1 MNVFIFVV
9 NYKEDDHLVRFVQSV
24 AEAQAVCRSAN
35 VDVHV
40 LDNSEK
46 TVPELKQLRSLVD
59 VVGVP
64 VTLHS
69 TGTNDGYFGCLRLAQ
84 SLVAEGT
91 DCLIYC
97 NPDVLLDADFLLM
110 LEPILGSTGGV
121 VAPMILSMKNEAEL
135 NPKYRQRLSEGKLR
149 RLHWIY
155 AHRLTY
161 AIFNELARVKEA
173 FCKWGRR
180 LPPAGITSIPIYAA
194 HGAMFIFADVEFFLR
209 LPAFPCFLFGE
220 ELFIA
225 EEARI
230 ARVSVVYEPSLRV
243 RDVRHASISQLP
255 DDFRRSL
262 SLKSV
267 KFILNQYYT
276 EHRAAT
282 S

>member
-1 MNVFIFVV
+1 MNVFFFVV
-9 NYKEDDHLVRFVQSV
+9 NYKMDDHLGRFVQSV
-24 AEAQAVCRSAN
+24 AAAQAVCLSAN

-40 LDNSEK
+40 LDNSQK
-46 TVPELKQLRSLVD
+46 TEHEVMQLRSRL
-59 VVGVP
+59 GVAGVS
-64 VTLHS
+64 VTVHS
-69 TGTNDGYFGCLRLAQ
+69 PGTNDGYFGGLRRAQ
-84 SLVAEGT
+84 SLVPAGT
-91 DCLIYC
+91 DCVIYC
-97 NPDVLLDADFLLM
+97 NPDVLLDPDFLLI
-110 LEPILGSTGGV
+110 LERILGSTGGV
-121 VAPMILSMKNEAEL
+121 VAPTILSLKDGIDL
-135 NPKYRQRLSEGKLR
+135 NPQYRQRLSEGKLR
-149 RLHWIY
+149 RLQWIY

-161 AIFNELARVKEA
+161 VIFNVLARVKEV
-173 FCKWGRR
+173 FSGWRR
-180 LPPAGITSIPIYAA
+180 RSSQAGITSISIYAA

-230 ARVSVVYEPSLRV
+230 AKVSVVYEPSLRV

-255 DDFRRSL
+255 DEFRRSL

-267 KFILNQYYT
+267 KFILNQYYS